1 MNNAI
6 MSKIA
11 IIAYALV
18 IIVFGLTHFMQSQDM
33 RNFVPAFVPGGG
45 AWVYITGALLIAAGI
60 AFIFNR
66 QTRLAG
72 ILLAVLLL
80 SFALTIHLPKL
91 LDGNSSG
98 LGQIMKDIGLAAG
111 ALLIASR
118 PDYPQLSRS
127 PL

>member
-6 MSKIA
+6 ISKIA

-18 IIVFGLTHFMQSQDM
+18 IIVFGLTHFVQSQDM

-45 AWVYITGALLIAAGI
+45 IWVYITGALLIAAGI
-60 AFIFNR
+60 AFLINWK
-66 QTRLAG
+66 TRLAG

-91 LDGNSSG
+91 VDGNSSG

-118 PDYPQLSRS
+118 NESYDLNRRTV
-127 PL
+127 

>member
-18 IIVFGLTHFMQSQDM
+18 IIVFGLTHFVQSQDM
-33 RNFVPAFVPGGG
+33 RNYVPAFVPGGG
-45 AWVYITGALLIAAGI
+45 VWVYITGTLLIAAGI
-60 AFIFNR
+60 AFIINR
-66 QTRLAG
+66 KTRLAG

-118 PDYPQLSRS
+118 SQAS
-127 PL
+127 